1 MDIESGEPSSGYLY
15 SISDSGDLY
24 RGKGLGSSSGAVIEA
39 YLEQSDTWVV
49 SPEDYISRSFCSG
62 EFERISQDEAE
73 SIVDEAREAR
83 SQWSAES

>member
-1 MDIESGEPSSGYLY
+1 MDIESGEVSSGYLY

-24 RGKGLGSSSGAVIEA
+24 RGRELSDGGTVIEA
-39 YLEQSDTWVV
+39 YLEQSDTWVA